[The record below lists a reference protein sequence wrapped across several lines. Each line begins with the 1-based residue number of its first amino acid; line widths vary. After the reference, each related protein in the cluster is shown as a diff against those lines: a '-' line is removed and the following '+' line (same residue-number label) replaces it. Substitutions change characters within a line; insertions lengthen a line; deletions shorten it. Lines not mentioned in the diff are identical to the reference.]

1 MRIVLDTNVLVSALW
16 SPEGPPTKVVRLL
29 ADGRLH
35 LVHSPAILIEYREV
49 LARPRFGF
57 NRDLVTRVLDFF
69 QLAGLS
75 VPGTASGR
83 LLPDP
88 KDLPFLDAA
97 LEAEASY
104 LVTGN
109 LKDFPVTV
117 CLPVKPLAPSIFLT
131 EWTKESDSPGK

>member
-1 MRIVLDTNVLVSALW
+1 MKIVLDTNVLVSALW
-16 SPEGPPTKVVRLL
+16 SPDGPPAKVVRLL
-29 ADGRLH
+29 ADGQLQ
-35 LVHSPAILIEYREV
+35 LVHSPAILKEYREV

-57 NRDLVTRVLDFF
+57 KQNLVAQILIFF
-69 QLAGLS
+69 ELVGLS
-75 VPGTASGR
+75 VLGTASGR
-83 LLPDP
+83 ILPDP

-109 LKDFPVTV
+109 LKDFPIAV

-131 EWTKESDSPGK
+131 EWPKESDSPKT